1 MAHVIKILDIQS
13 GYFMEFCS
21 FCSQN
26 QIVILKDSVNVTL
39 PWLCDVLFI
48 K

>member
-26 QIVILKDSVNVTL
+26 QINFTL
-39 PWLCDVLFI
+39 VSI